1 MKLLNLCCGAVRP
14 QGEEWINVDNLHASL
29 PLLTPERINLDCEP
43 RYVNRDIVDELL
55 PNEWDEMFD
64 GILASHCVEHWNC
77 QDAVRIM
84 GCCRECLKPGGV
96 LLVSVPDASYFR
108 QVHDED
114 TVENA
119 QRLFGEPIHLPDGE
133 TTFLGYG
140 LFNRYHKAILTE
152 DALWC
157 YFKRAGF
164 GKIHRILVND
174 AGEERAMGGKIGLL
188 PRLTN
193 DASDAMFEMVEKL
206 NRIPFSLVMAG
217 VKE

>member
-14 QGEEWINVDNLHASL
+14 QSEEWINVDNLHAAIL
-29 PLLTPERINLDCEP
+29 PGTAERENLDREKN
-43 RYVNRDIVDELL
+43 YVNLDLEKELL
-55 PNEWDEMFD
+55 VGSIPFNLD
-64 GILASHCVEHWNC
+64 GILASHCVEHWTC
-77 QDAVRIM
+77 GVAVTIM
-84 GCCRECLKPGGV
+84 KECLAHLKPGGV

-133 TTFLGYG
+133 TTFFGYG
-140 LFNRYHKAILTE
+140 LWNRWHKAILTE

-164 GKIHRILVND
+164 GKIYKCSIED
-174 AGEERAMGGKIGLL
+174 IGGTKAPFTKPESEQIDGLWEL
-188 PRLTN
+188 
-193 DASDAMFEMVEKL
+193 SQIL
-206 NRIPFSLVMAG
+206 NRLPFSLVMAG